1 MKNQSAFPLTNALIL
16 LQDVKVDVPKK
27 SEVKKP
33 GGHFVVQPQ
42 DLPDVEVI
50 MVCRLNFSCNFSL

>member
-1 MKNQSAFPLTNALIL
+1 MKNQCAFPITNALIV

-33 GGHFVVQPQ
+33 GGHFGVQPQ
-42 DLPDVEVI
+42 DLPNVEVL
-50 MVCRLNFSCNFSL
+50 MVRRLNFGCNFSL

>member
-1 MKNQSAFPLTNALIL
+1 MKNQCAFPINNALIV

-33 GGHFVVQPQ
+33 GGHFGVQPQ

-50 MVCRLNFSCNFSL
+50 MVCRLNFGCNFSL